1 MRMAATDWPA
11 IKKSPRG
18 GANSSTVYRRSNVS
32 SIVETPDTYSSLNDN
47 VSRTYDTRSC
57 VSRIGRGV

>member
-18 GANSSTVYRRSNVS
+18 IKNSSTVYRRIRELDSR
-32 SIVETPDTYSSLNDN
+32 DTVHTSRTQL

>member
-18 GANSSTVYRRSNVS
+18 GANSSTVYRRIRELDSR
-32 SIVETPDTYSSLNDN
+32 DT
-47 VSRTYDTRSC
+47 VRTQRQRVKNPYVLRYTTH
-57 VSRIGRGV
+57 GVAYRA